1 MPRAYNKPEFGPC
14 APVAAALLTDWV
26 NRHRLDMGAESAYTT
41 EFLDGAEKPAEGRH
55 HCKQE
60 KGHAQRHV
68 QQA

>member
-1 MPRAYNKPEFGPC
+1 
-14 APVAAALLTDWV
+14 
-26 NRHRLDMGAESAYTT
+26 MGAESAYTT